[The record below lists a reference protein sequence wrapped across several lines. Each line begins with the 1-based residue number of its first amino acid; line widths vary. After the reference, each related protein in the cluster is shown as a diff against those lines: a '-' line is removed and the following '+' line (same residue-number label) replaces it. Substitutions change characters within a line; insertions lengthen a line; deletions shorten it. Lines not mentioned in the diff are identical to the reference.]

1 MEAKFGAERGLS
13 SLARRASPMRNR
25 IRTLLIMLGVGPLAF
40 GSCVSEVR
48 MAASEQTAD
57 SGNAFA
63 LGLAAGF
70 NSHRL

>member
-1 MEAKFGAERGLS
+1 
-13 SLARRASPMRNR
+13 MRNR